1 MSILRKRLIDFEE
14 TLNDEKID
22 LITLRRLCFHGIP
35 DEGGLRSKCW
45 KLLLNYLPLTKQ
57 DWPDVLKR
65 KRNLYNT
72 FIEDL
77 IVMPGETAM
86 NGERVDV
93 TMHDHPLNSNPGSK
107 WQTFFKDNEV
117 LLQIDKDVRR
127 LCPDVSFFQQGTDYP
142 CKAIVDVNGP
152 KRLHC
157 RVQHTVL
164 RSANVERK
172 GLGVTKIAVSVR
184 KATEDYAPLA
194 EGGEAHWEVLE
205 RILFIYAKLNPGQG
219 YVQGMNEI
227 VGPIYHAFACDP
239 DASWREHAEADTFF
253 CFTNLMGEIR
263 DFFIKSLDEAEFGI
277 NAMMTK
283 LCKQVKTNDHEIWLR
298 LQQQDLC
305 PQYYSFRW
313 LTLLL
318 SQEFPLPDVM
328 RIWDSLFA
336 DEKRFSFLIHICCAM
351 ILLLRNQLLSND
363 FATNVKLLQNFPS
376 MDIQIV
382 LSKAATLAGK
392 TLNTP

>member
-1 MSILRKRLIDFEE
+1 MSILRKRLIEFEE
-14 TLNDEKID
+14 ALNEEEID
-22 LITLRRLCFHGIP
+22 ISHLKRICFHGIP
-35 DEGGLRSKCW
+35 DEGGLRSLCW
-45 KLLLNYLPLTKQ
+45 KLLLNYLPLTKS
-57 DWPDVLKR
+57 DWEETLKR
-65 KRNLYNT
+65 KRDLYNT
-72 FIEDL
+72 FIADL
-77 IVMPGETAM
+77 IVMPGEKTHD
-86 NGERVDV
+86 GERVDV
-93 TMHDHPLNSNPGSK
+93 TLHDHPLNSSPGSK

-127 LCPDVSFFQQGTDYP
+127 LCPDISFFQQGTDYP
-142 CKAIVDVNGP
+142 CQAIVDANGP

-184 KATEDYAPLA
+184 KAPEDYAPLT

-205 RILFIYAKLNPGQG
+205 RILFLYAKLNPGQG

-239 DASWREHAEADTFF
+239 DAKWREWAEADTFF
-253 CFTNLMGEIR
+253 CFTNLMAEIR

-277 NAMMTK
+277 NAMMIK
-283 LCKQVKTNDHEIWLR
+283 LSQQVKANDHEVWMR

-351 ILLLRNQLLSND
+351 ILLLRDQLLDND

-392 TLNTP
+392 TLDTP